1 FHTRARAPDAP
12 RVARRRCAPY
22 AGRHRPGETVTRLP
36 AGVEDTA
43 GAGVDD
49 RMACG
54 GARAAAF
61 ARRAP
66 ARAASQIPRIV
77 VQSACRGS
85 RTLNS
90 RRVIIRAEQGGAE

>member
-1 FHTRARAPDAP
+1 MRGVAPDPGRAARGRWAP
-12 RVARRRCAPY
+12 F
-22 AGRHRPGETVTRLP
+22 AGGNRQGETVPGLP

-49 RMACG
+49 RMVCG

-61 ARRAP
+61 DRRAT

-90 RRVIIRAEQGGAE
+90 RRVIIRAEQGG